1 MKTGVYVSRLGGVLR
16 DRKLPVSELRRRLGQ
31 RGHTVSRGALDRL
44 MSERPLRTV
53 DLDVL
58 MPVLEEL
65 DVEFRAAFEHVP
77 AAAVEAQL
85 ARQPVVRQAAR
96 MLGRRQALAAAD
108 AELRD
113 AANRLEGEL
122 RRPTQSCSTRAD
134 GSGSGPWS
142 ACSWSASRVTKF
154 LKATLCA
161 RCSSRRNGRLSPMPH
176 RH

>member
-1 MKTGVYVSRLGGVLR
+1 MKTGVYVSRLGWVLR

-31 RGHTVSRGALDRL
+31 RGHTISRGALDRL

-65 DVEFRAAFEHVP
+65 DVEFRAAFEHLP

-85 ARQPVVRQAAR
+85 AGQPVARRAAR
-96 MLGRRQALAAAD
+96 TLGRRQALAAAD

-113 AANRLEGEL
+113 AADRLEGEL
-122 RRPTQSCSTRAD
+122 RRAHPELFD
-134 GSGSGPWS
+134 
-142 ACSWSASRVTKF
+142 
-154 LKATLCA
+154 A
-161 RCSSRRNGRLSPMPH
+161 RGRLRQRALERLLLERVAGQQILEGDALRALLEQEERPSQPDAA
-176 RH
+176 